1 MRAADSAPHSCPS
14 PVVLDGV
21 GRACALRPS
30 PGTFPCFAFNS
41 ATLRRT
47 SSRTSAAMALPSMM
61 AASARAERGSR
72 RRDDVPLT
80 AAARRAFRGAAAEV
94 AHLATVRATATAFT
108 LMSSLCLR
116 VCVLFA
122 VVSVRRRQ
130 SGLHL
135 RPRHVVSKQK
145 VQKRSARYFDIFSSV
160 GRLELWT
167 GRLEFGALDLSGG
180 PFASVN
186 LRSTFLYGVRSDK
199 PGEKISLVAYK

>member
-30 PGTFPCFAFNS
+30 PGTFPCFSFNS

-72 RRDDVPLT
+72 RCDDLPLT

-130 SGLHL
+130 SGLDL
-135 RPRHVVSKQK
+135 RSRHVVSKQK
-145 VQKRSARYFDIFSSV
+145 VQEVPDISIFSVQLDVWSFGQDV
-160 GRLELWT
+160 WSLELWT
-167 GRLEFGALDLSGG
+167 FRVVLSR
-180 PFASVN
+180 P
-186 LRSTFLYGVRSDK
+186 ST
-199 PGEKISLVAYK
+199 ISFNIFVWGKV